1 MLGLVT
7 EPDPVISFLSDF
19 GTADEFVAACKAV
32 MLRIAPGTTL
42 LDISHEIPAHDVRA
56 GSLALARVAQ
66 YLPPGVLLAVVDPGV
81 GTDRRAIAVELETGF
96 AVGPDNGL
104 LSPAVAMLGGARR
117 AFVLDHP
124 DLRLESAGATF
135 DGRDLFA
142 PAAGHLASGTAI
154 DELGT
159 EVDPLSLHPTILGLS
174 QREGDVVKGEVLW
187 IDRFGNVQ
195 VNIDPDELGE
205 LGLQEGSTLTVAF
218 RDEVRLA
225 RWVRAYAHARPS
237 ELVAIVDSY
246 GLISICLDRR
256 SAGASLRL
264 SPGDAISIAKPEA

>member
-1 MLGLVT
+1 MLGPVT
-7 EPDPVISFLSDF
+7 EPAPVISFLSDF

-42 LDISHEIPAHDVRA
+42 LDITHEIPAHDVRA
-56 GSLALARVAQ
+56 GALALARVAQ
-66 YLPPGVLLAVVDPGV
+66 YLPPGVLLGVVDPGV

-124 DLRLESAGATF
+124 DLRLDAAGATF

-174 QREGDVVKGEVLW
+174 QREGDLVKGEVLW

-205 LGLQEGSTLTVAF
+205 LGLQEGSNLTVAF

-246 GLISICLDRR
+246 GLLSICLDRR
-256 SAGASLRL
+256 SAAASLRL
-264 SPGDAISIAKPEA
+264 TPGDAISLAKPEA

>member
-1 MLGLVT
+1 MLGAVIA
-7 EPDPVISFLSDF
+7 PDPVVSFLSDF
-19 GTADEFVAACKAV
+19 GTADEFVAACKSV
-32 MLRIAPGTTL
+32 ILRMVPGVTL
-42 LDISHEIPAHDVRA
+42 LDVTHEIPAHDVRA
-56 GSLALARVAQ
+56 GALALARVAQ
-66 YLPPGVLLAVVDPGV
+66 YLPPGILLAVVDPGV
-81 GTDRRAIAVELETGF
+81 GTERRPIAVELETGF

-142 PAAGHLASGTAI
+142 PAVGHLAAGTGI
-154 DELGT
+154 EELGT

-174 QREGDVVKGEVLW
+174 QRDGDAVKGEVLW

-195 VNIDPDELGE
+195 VNIDPDELRE
-205 LGLQEGSTLTVAF
+205 LGLDAGSTLTVAF

-225 RWVRAYAHARPS
+225 RWVGAYAHARPS
-237 ELVAIVDSY
+237 ELVAVVDSY
-246 GLISICLDRR
+246 GLVSICLDRR
-256 SAGASLRL
+256 SAAASLKL
-264 SPGDAISIAKPEA
+264 HPGDAIALAKPGD